1 MLRLACLFSLLVLST
16 CMALAACT
24 AQDVNTERPNP
35 DPRMEWLHLTDPV
48 IELKPSELFWPDE
61 LMISWIPALKHSE
74 SDLRREAADSIAQA
88 YRRGMPKLEA
98 MRELLLQVLETDNEH
113 PVTRTAAARALVTIG
128 AREYAETLAKHAA
141 LGPQNLTI
149 AVETAL
155 AEWDYLPARE
165 VWLKRLDSTA
175 ANSMLQRTAI
185 LSLAAVKEVKAIDPL
200 SRIALSPVAQGSIRL
215 AAADALSQLPA
226 DNRLSWSR
234 QLMTGVS
241 ANAALDGLVG
251 VQLLSQLTSTD
262 VIEMLDAYSQ
272 RPEPTVAAAAMR
284 QLLDKDP
291 AKLVAR
297 AAATAVNPDANIR
310 LITAQSLR
318 TDPSI
323 TSVDLLASM
332 LNDSVPAVRYE
343 ARRVLLTH
351 CANAELRTRTIE
363 LTETLLQQEEWR
375 ALEQVILILT
385 ELKQLQIGPRLNA
398 LLDHERPEVYVCA
411 SWGLKTL
418 ADPSRVEAVYQAM
431 LATSEF
437 LSSGQLPGRKSE
449 MLTHLIEAVGVL
461 RHTVATE
468 HFKTFVP
475 KNAPFNQ
482 VPRTAAI
489 WALGYLQEGNPDA
502 EIVGMLESRLSDAN
516 STPAESE
523 LVRGMSAVALARMK
537 SESSIPPLR
546 HWYQTEGPNTFI
558 GRRSGWG
565 VSLLTGEPLPEVKP
579 LKNRSSGWFIQPTGH

>member
-1 MLRLACLFSLLVLST
+1 MLRLACLFSLLVLSSS
-16 CMALAACT
+16 T
-24 AQDVNTERPNP
+24 AQDVSTEKPNP
-35 DPRMEWLHLTDPV
+35 DPSMEWHHLTDPK
-48 IELKPSELFWPDE
+48 IELKPSELFWPEE
-61 LMISWIPALKHSE
+61 LMVSWIPALQHSE
-74 SDLRREAADSIAQA
+74 SDLRREAADSISQA
-88 YRRGMPKLEA
+88 FRRGMPKLET
-98 MRELLLQVLETDNEH
+98 MSELLLQVLETENEH
-113 PVTRTAAARALVTIG
+113 PVTRTAAARALITIG
-128 AREYAETLAKHAA
+128 AREYAESLAKHAA
-141 LGPQNLTI
+141 IGPQSLTI
-149 AVETAL
+149 AVENAL
-155 AEWDYLPARE
+155 ADWDYAPARE

-175 ANSMLQRTAI
+175 ANSMLKRTAI
-185 LSLAAVKEVKAIDPL
+185 VSLAAVKEVRSIEPL
-200 SRIALSPVAQGSIRL
+200 SQIALSPVAQGSIRIS
-215 AAADALSQLPA
+215 AAEALSQLPSENLLA
-226 DNRLSWSR
+226 WSK
-234 QLMTGVS
+234 QLMAGVS

-251 VQLLSQLTSTD
+251 VQLLSQLNSPE
-262 VIEMLDAYSQ
+262 VIELLDAYAV

-297 AAATAVNPDANIR
+297 SVTTALNRDANIR
-310 LITAQSLR
+310 LITVQALR
-318 TDPSI
+318 TDPSL
-323 TSVDLLASM
+323 TAVDLLATM

-351 CANAELRTRTIE
+351 CADTALRTRTIE
-363 LTETLLQQEEWR
+363 LTEALLQKEDWR

-385 ELKQLQIGPRLNA
+385 ELKQLQIGPRLLA

-418 ADPSRVEAVYQAM
+418 ADPSQVEVIYEAM

-461 RHTVATE
+461 RHTLATE

-475 KNAPFNQ
+475 KTAPFNQ

-502 EIVGMLESRLSDAN
+502 EIVGMLESRLSDAG

-523 LVRGMSAVALARMK
+523 TVRGMSAVALARMK
-537 SESSIPPLR
+537 SESSIPVLR
-546 HWYQTEGPNTFI
+546 QWYETEGANTFI

-579 LKNRSSGWFIQPTGH
+579 LKTRSSGWFIQPVGQ